1 MLIKLHWLM
10 LIKLRQQRQH
20 VVRQS
25 VALRGE
31 AGPQRLAHALIGQGQ
46 GDVDDSGTAAV
57 LSRCRS
63 AKRFALHFHERQ
75 NGHVSQ
81 KFLDF
86 VAFGRDIAVN
96 KETEA

>member
-1 MLIKLHWLM
+1 M

-20 VVRQS
+20 VIRQS

-31 AGPQRLAHALIGQGQ
+31 AGPQRLAYALIRQGQ
-46 GDVDDSGTAAV
+46 ADIDDAGAATV
-57 LSRCRS
+57 PSRCRS
-63 AKRFALHFHERQ
+63 AKRFALHFHETQ
-75 NGHVSQ
+75 NGHLHQ

>member
-1 MLIKLHWLM
+1 MSALYWLM

-20 VVRQS
+20 IVRQS

-31 AGPQRLAHALIGQGQ
+31 AGPQRLAHAFIGQGQ
-46 GDVDDSGTAAV
+46 ADIDDAGAAAV
-57 LSRCRS
+57 PSRCRS
-63 AKRFALHFHERQ
+63 AKRFSLHFHETQ